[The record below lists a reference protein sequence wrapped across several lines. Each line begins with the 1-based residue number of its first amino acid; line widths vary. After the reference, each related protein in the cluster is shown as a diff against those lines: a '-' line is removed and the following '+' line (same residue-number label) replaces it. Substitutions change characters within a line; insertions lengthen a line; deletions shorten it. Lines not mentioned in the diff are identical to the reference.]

1 MAHAWFKLPHG
12 RRQLPGSRDGF
23 TLVELLVVIAIIAI
37 LVALAVPAYQDYA
50 VRTKVGEC
58 VANTASAKLAV
69 AETYQSEGAFPADDA
84 AAGYDYQ
91 ATTYCSD
98 IVIAGAVVTATTQN
112 TGAGNA
118 GGAEGDAG
126 RADPL
131 AAPTQQAAVEVS
143 ANRVPGCQGM
153 VDQALDQRDSA
164 AW

>member
-1 MAHAWFKLPHG
+1 MRTMKTV
-12 RRQLPGSRDGF
+12 QKGF
-23 TLVELLVVIAIIAI
+23 TLIELMIVIAIIAI

-118 GGAEGDAG
+118 GGAEGDIVLTATDIG
-126 RADPL
+126 NGQLNWDCTNTL
-131 AAPTQQAAVEVS
+131 GKQAH
-143 ANRVPGCQGM
+143 VPASC
-153 VDQALDQRDSA
+153 R
-164 AW
+164 